1 VCAPQSSHNASRVLK
16 LTDCARSERT
26 LIELQIA
33 GAYVRLSSIPEDSP
47 AASVS
52 LALAGS
58 REIRMVRGPEVGLD
72 DVPLFWLEL
81 FDHSTNTSL
90 DSCCCRRIEDA
101 ASRLQEF
108 ILQAGGSTESSGTQ

>member
-1 VCAPQSSHNASRVLK
+1 M
-16 LTDCARSERT
+16 TDCAMSEWT

-33 GAYVRLSSIPEDSP
+33 RAYARLSSIPEDSP

-52 LALAGS
+52 LAVAGNC
-58 REIRMVRGPEVGLD
+58 EIRMVRGPEVGLD

-81 FDHSTNTSL
+81 FDHGTETSL
-90 DSCCCRRIEDA
+90 DSCCCHTIKGA

-108 ILQAGGSTESSGTQ
+108 ILQAGGVAP